1 MVGEMMLKKLLLP
14 MIYVAEWVLFFYVLL
29 CVFVFNMII
38 FSNIIYT
45 DMSWEEPITLTSS
58 FIKSS
63 LIIVGMGLV
72 CSFYIRYLTGNKAYK
87 RFKEVICGILFGL
100 NSLSCV
106 ICLSVVYGF
115 DLSNDDGILLLIV
128 TLVSISLT
136 MQIIMKYNYEMNSK
150 LSG

>member
-1 MVGEMMLKKLLLP
+1 MVGKKMLNKLLMP

-29 CVFVFNMII
+29 CVFVFNMLN

-72 CSFYIRYLTGNKAYK
+72 CFFYIRYLTGNRAYK
-87 RFKEVICGILFGL
+87 IFKEVIWGILFGL

-106 ICLSVVYGF
+106 ICLSIIYGF
-115 DLSNDDGILLLIV
+115 DLKNDEGILLLIV
-128 TLVSISLT
+128 TLISIALT